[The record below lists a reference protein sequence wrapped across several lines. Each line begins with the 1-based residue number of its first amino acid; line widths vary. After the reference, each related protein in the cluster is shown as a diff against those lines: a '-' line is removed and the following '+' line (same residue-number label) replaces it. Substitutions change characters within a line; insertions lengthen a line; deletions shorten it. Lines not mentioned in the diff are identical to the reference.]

1 MLFPMAFMDRDR
13 CTRLLQCLGRYRR
26 RMHARTSEPMA
37 PEHDEF
43 SHGADA
49 WRYLGLVVDQLP
61 SSMGGA
67 QRIKRRGSG
76 MAV

>member
-1 MLFPMAFMDRDR
+1 
-13 CTRLLQCLGRYRR
+13 
-26 RMHARTSEPMA
+26 MA